1 MNFKD
6 KISVLPN
13 SPGVYRFFDS
23 NDVIIY
29 IGKAKDL
36 KKRVSQY
43 FVNPQRLTVKTRILV
58 SKISNIEHTVVESEQ
73 DALLLENNLIKQY
86 QPRYN
91 IMLKD

>member
-43 FVNPQRLTVKTRILV
+43 FVNPQRLTVKT
-58 SKISNIEHTVVESEQ
+58 
-73 DALLLENNLIKQY
+73 
-86 QPRYN
+86 
-91 IMLKD
+91 